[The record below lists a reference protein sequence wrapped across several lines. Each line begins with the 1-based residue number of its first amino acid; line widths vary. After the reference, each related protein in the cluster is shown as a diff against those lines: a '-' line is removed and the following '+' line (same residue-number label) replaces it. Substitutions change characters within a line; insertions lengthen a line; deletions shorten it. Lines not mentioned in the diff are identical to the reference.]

1 MAIYTFGKTV
11 SAFITPSRAR
21 CTLGMSNDAAVS
33 TPLLATLLCELTSNV
48 LQRKLFDCIKT
59 TTNTSVGSRVVIV
72 DAVIF
77 SLIRLLFRCTQN
89 TNFYRIFFCVSFF
102 PSKTTYKWMNN
113 NSLFFLDCSRFSSSV
128 YNFIMSNIRR
138 VARRKL
144 IPLLLLWL
152 SKLFVC

>member
-1 MAIYTFGKTV
+1 MSCAGVSLRLNLFCERKIAVNFIGAKQNTNKMAIYTFGKTV

-77 SLIRLLFRCTQN
+77 PLIRLLFRCTQN
-89 TNFYRIFFCVSFF
+89 TNFYRIFFSVSFF
-102 PSKTTYKWMNN
+102 PSKRLTNG
-113 NSLFFLDCSRFSSSV
+113 
-128 YNFIMSNIRR
+128 
-138 VARRKL
+138 
-144 IPLLLLWL
+144 
-152 SKLFVC
+152 